1 MDKND
6 IKKAFREG
14 NLLVRSMDRMSGVI
28 GWRPV
33 QDVMRHTAIGKS
45 ILRVTTSENASVTVT
60 EDHSLF
66 DAQGK
71 DVRTSEL
78 FAGDWILV
86 NADGVAEQREL
97 AEVKEV
103 ESREYMYDLAVP
115 GDENFVLDSG
125 IIAHNSYSVSGVSL
139 DIEKSSKY
147 QAMKDEYIAEY
158 DKLVEAAKQSIKIIK
173 GLRQFR
179 YGIGISSALGPLS
192 RPGVQSRRNWVSPD
206 RSTWV

>member
-14 NLLVRSMDRMSGVI
+14 NLLVRSMDRMSGLI
-28 GWRPV
+28 DWCPV
-33 QDVMRHTAIGKS
+33 QDVMRHTAVGKS
-45 ILRVTTSENASVTVT
+45 ILKVTTSENASVTVT

-78 FAGDWILV
+78 SAGDWILV

-97 AEVKEV
+97 VEVKEV
-103 ESREYMYDLAVP
+103 KPREYMYDLAVP

-158 DKLVEAAKQSIKIIK
+158 DKLVEAAKASIKIIK

-179 YGIGISSALGPLS
+179 YGIGIQSALGPLS